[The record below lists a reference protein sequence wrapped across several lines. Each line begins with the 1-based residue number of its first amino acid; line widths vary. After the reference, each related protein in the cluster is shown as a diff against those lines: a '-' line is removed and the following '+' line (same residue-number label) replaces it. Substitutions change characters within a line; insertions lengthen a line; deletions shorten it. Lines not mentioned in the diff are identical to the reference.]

1 MRFFHFSF
9 LLLILLFL
17 LSCYVF
23 SELSLLLLLV
33 NLTLLLLVGVYRIAL
48 LIKYP
53 VKKSSEAS
61 LIDELKISIHLQVN
75 EEPIKVVYNAI
86 RSICNQNYSNFE
98 LIILLN
104 KSATPLK
111 CTLIKFCQKYNQSI
125 RVFSSYEKNSENF
138 HRVIC
143 NSIVSKD
150 AQYILTLKAR
160 YVLQPNALSTA
171 LKQIKEYSTHA
182 VQFPIGYFNEAPYNL
197 GIKEELEHYYHYYSD
212 NIDSS
217 LNFMP
222 ADSIIILKKEVFE
235 ATNYQYSTDISEVTR
250 LEILFRENNYKIYH
264 SPSVVG
270 WEIIPEG
277 LLNLNFYQKKW
288 ISAKLNIVRKLWK
301 SKVLPLQVKLISTI
315 RLTVWLNFTALPII
329 AFLSSIFLP
338 LHPEE
343 IQPVIAMSIASF
355 YLHFIIQFVLFG
367 ISTKFNVIKQTKGF
381 LANTNT
387 ILQGAFYWFYN
398 FILSKKETTAGVSF
412 QHSRVYQI
420 SIYLFLALLLCCC
433 TLQFI
438 YTPSLAFPSFILFVI
453 VTTSHI
459 NSNREFRNVRENLT
473 NSIYPIS

>member
-1 MRFFHFSF
+1 
-9 LLLILLFL
+9 
-17 LSCYVF
+17 
-23 SELSLLLLLV
+23 
-33 NLTLLLLVGVYRIAL
+33 
-48 LIKYP
+48 
-53 VKKSSEAS
+53 
-61 LIDELKISIHLQVN
+61 
-75 EEPIKVVYNAI
+75 
-86 RSICNQNYSNFE
+86 
-98 LIILLN
+98 
-104 KSATPLK
+104 
-111 CTLIKFCQKYNQSI
+111 
-125 RVFSSYEKNSENF
+125 
-138 HRVIC
+138 
-143 NSIVSKD
+143 
-150 AQYILTLKAR
+150 
-160 YVLQPNALSTA
+160 
-171 LKQIKEYSTHA
+171 
-182 VQFPIGYFNEAPYNL
+182 
-197 GIKEELEHYYHYYSD
+197 
-212 NIDSS
+212 
-217 LNFMP
+217 MP

-288 ISAKLNIVRKLWK
+288 ISAKLNIVQKLWK

-398 FILSKKETTAGVSF
+398 FISKKETTAGVSF

-420 SIYLFLALLLCCC
+420 SIYRFLALLLCCC

-453 VTTSHI
+453 VATSHI
-459 NSNREFRNVRENLT
+459 NSNREFRNVREKLT